1 MLLGVLGLLTAS
13 AQSEDEPAAEQ
24 TPVAPANEPAKPT
37 AETEDETEKQQRA
50 LIGLM
55 ALCGIL
61 IGGLG
66 FLAVVMIWGARL
78 RRMARRELPQ
88 QKTLQNELW
97 FLKPP
102 KGESERDRELEG

>member
-1 MLLGVLGLLTAS
+1 MMIVSLVVLLATS
-13 AQSEDEPAAEQ
+13 ALCEDQPVAEQ
-24 TPVAPANEPAKPT
+24 TPAAEPAKPV
-37 AETEDETEKQQRA
+37 ASADDETEKHQRA
-50 LIGLM
+50 LLGLM

-78 RRMARRELPQ
+78 RRMVRRELPP

-102 KGESERDRELEG
+102 KASESERDREIER